1 MFGLGTIVNTLA
13 VIGGSVIGLAAKS
26 GLGQRFRETL
36 TQAIGLATIF
46 IGASGALSKMLVID
60 AEAGGLNTAGT
71 MLTILSLVIGALIGE
86 LAKIEQRLEGL
97 GDRLS
102 RRFAEQGIDRDDA
115 VTAESGSGS
124 GIAEVPGNEKDDME
138 ESGGKKRRVRIW
150 AKLKKRRKAAGA
162 GGNFTKGF
170 VTASLII
177 CVGAMAVVG
186 SLQDGMTGD
195 GSVLFAKSV
204 LDFVIVMILSANLGI
219 GVMFSAIP
227 LFVYQG
233 LITVF
238 AGLIRPY
245 ITDLMISDMSMVG
258 SVLIFAVGLNV
269 LCGATGEEKALKIK
283 VGNLLPAIFV
293 PVVWDLIRPL
303 F

>member
-1 MFGLGTIVNTLA
+1 MLGLGTIVNTLA

-86 LAKIEQRLEGL
+86 LARIEQRLEGL

-124 GIAEVPGNEKDDME
+124 GEGFGAEEVPGE

-195 GSVLFAKSV
+195 GSVLFAKSI